1 MLQLQL
7 DQIFE
12 SYKFQQNNKIL
23 KFQINLEQNFHK
35 LVTNI
40 TDIIIQ
46 NSNTSPTLQQ
56 ELI

>member
-46 NSNTSPTLQQ
+46 NSNTIPTLQQ

>member
-46 NSNTSPTLQQ
+46 NSNTIPTL
-56 ELI
+56 